1 MANKKQKINQAKPTI
16 VVSFSGFLLGN
27 NNEVTAHD
35 LANAF
40 YFVGACLEF
49 CMSPEQDILDSYST
63 SARTDEELLNNLK
76 RFQAGLLSAVE
87 KNNFRRI
94 RTHQDFLNALV
105 LVLGLSG
112 NDYKLPQGDTNAS
125 LIHQSQIVDYLQR
138 KGFRLLG
145 HHS

>member
-1 MANKKQKINQAKPTI
+1 MANKKQKINQAKPAI

-27 NNEVTAHD
+27 NSEATARD

-40 YFVGACLEF
+40 YFVGAYLEF

-63 SARTDEELLNNLK
+63 STRTDEELLNNLK

-94 RTHQDFLNALV
+94 RTHQDFLGAVGL
-105 LVLGLSG
+105 LGLSG
-112 NDYKLPQGDTNAS
+112 NDYKLPQGDTNSS
-125 LIHQSQIVDYLQR
+125 LIHQNQIVDYLQR

-145 HHS
+145 HHA